1 MSICWRDCL
10 REPILMSMRSNII
23 KSLVVMSFIVGS
35 QSWAGLLFTYNQ
47 LVTMELDQMNKLVQ
61 EKIKESK
68 KADAKIVPLKE
79 AFQAVLS
86 RPDQDRMIEKVA
98 GPLRSEMVNLGKYE
112 KAVTELTEEALN
124 ALKNT
129 KNFKPSVQVTYLFF
143 LENLMADMKPV
154 LTDAESFEK
163 KLMQKIEKADLKLT
177 KQALS
182 ELASRGFA
190 DKKSPSET
198 AEKILEELKKPKEK
212 PIEEVPTATDES
224 KE

>member
-1 MSICWRDCL
+1 MS
-10 REPILMSMRSNII
+10 
-23 KSLVVMSFIVGS
+23 
-35 QSWAGLLFTYNQ
+35 
-47 LVTMELDQMNKLVQ
+47 KLAQ
-61 EKIKESK
+61 DKIKESK

-79 AFQAVLS
+79 GFQAILS

-124 ALKNT
+124 ALRNT
-129 KNFKPSVQVTYLFF
+129 KNFKPTVQVTYLFF

-163 KLMQKIEKADLKLT
+163 KLMQKIKKAEIKLT

-182 ELASRGFA
+182 DLASRGFA
-190 DKKSPSET
+190 DKKSPSEV
-198 AEKILEELKKPKEK
+198 AEQILEELKKPKEIIPEDTPAK
-212 PIEEVPTATDES
+212 TEEP

>member
-1 MSICWRDCL
+1 
-10 REPILMSMRSNII
+10 MRSNFFKNGLI
-23 KSLVVMSFIVGS
+23 LSFLVGS
-35 QSWAGLLFTYNQ
+35 HSWAGLLFTYNQ
-47 LVTMELDQMNKLVQ
+47 LVLMELDQMSKLAQ
-61 EKIKESK
+61 DKIKESK

-79 AFQAVLS
+79 GFQAILS

-124 ALKNT
+124 ALRNT
-129 KNFKPSVQVTYLFF
+129 KNFKPTVQVTYLFF

-163 KLMQKIEKADLKLT
+163 KLMQKIKKAEIKLT

-182 ELASRGFA
+182 DLASRGFA
-190 DKKSPSET
+190 DKKSPSEV
-198 AEKILEELKKPKEK
+198 AEQILEELKKPKEIIPEDTPAK
-212 PIEEVPTATDES
+212 TEEP